1 MTCCVRLILVYTSC
15 TAMHSGPIWGWSYG
29 NFWSIFVVTNLRMG
43 NSLPYSLFTRNLIG
57 LFSNPLLVL
66 LRLHLLRHRLHL
78 LRHLHHLFCRQDPG
92 LGQEGVLML
101 ILPIIEKITRGVAA
115 AQSFTSSS
123 WEGERV
129 GITLRQVNT
138 SGLWLQ
144 RYLKYNL
151 II

>member
-1 MTCCVRLILVYTSC
+1 M
-15 TAMHSGPIWGWSYG
+15 
-29 NFWSIFVVTNLRMG
+29 TNLRMG
-43 NSLPYSLFTRNLIG
+43 NSLPYPLFTRNLIG

-66 LRLHLLRHRLHL
+66 LRLHL
-78 LRHLHHLFCRQDPG
+78 
-92 LGQEGVLML
+92 
-101 ILPIIEKITRGVAA
+101 AA